1 MEEVERAGGLECLLE
16 VVKEGLKKGTECRP
30 GASHGLRRHARE
42 PELGIKADP
51 DKYGQ
56 AAIPGECENLGTKA
70 RAKKEKQGLAECSV
84 QGGSPAGGRYLYSLA
99 SLMRGV
105 RII

>member
-1 MEEVERAGGLECLLE
+1 LGRDVDHARVTWGWGTVAVCQFARVEEVERAGGLECLLE
-16 VVKEGLKKGTECRP
+16 VVKKRLKKGAECRP

-56 AAIPGECENLGTKA
+56 DTIP
-70 RAKKEKQGLAECSV
+70 
-84 QGGSPAGGRYLYSLA
+84 
-99 SLMRGV
+99 
-105 RII
+105 